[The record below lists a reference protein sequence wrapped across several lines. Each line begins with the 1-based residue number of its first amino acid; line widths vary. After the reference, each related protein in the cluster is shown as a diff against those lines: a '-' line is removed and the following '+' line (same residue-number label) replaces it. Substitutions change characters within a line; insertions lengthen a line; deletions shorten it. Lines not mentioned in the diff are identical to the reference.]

1 MNEKIFATAYYQ
13 VTTRALHV
21 EYKMSGPDRYTTFC
35 FAPIV
40 DLFKTRRP
48 EESKLVTVN
57 SSVTVTANQ
66 EKVQIEYYTLDNVF
80 YPLINLSL

>member
-66 EKVQIEYYTLDNVF
+66 EKVQN
-80 YPLINLSL
+80 S